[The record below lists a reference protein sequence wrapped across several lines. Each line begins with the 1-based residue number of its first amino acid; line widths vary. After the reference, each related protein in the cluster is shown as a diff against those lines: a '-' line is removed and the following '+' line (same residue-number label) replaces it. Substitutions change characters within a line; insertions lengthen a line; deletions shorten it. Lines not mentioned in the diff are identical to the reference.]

1 MSFRIK
7 TKPMRHTYLT
17 IVSFLLLLSCAQ
29 KKAPNV
35 LFILADDLGA
45 HDLSYA
51 GSSYYESPNI
61 DRLASQ
67 AMVFEQGYAA
77 AQVCSPSRA
86 SILTGQTTP
95 LHGVTD
101 WIGALAGEQWGEK
114 HPYTQLLPPDYA
126 HALDTAA
133 LSLPELFQRNGYTT
147 FFAGKW
153 HLGSEGSWPEDHG
166 FEINKGGWD
175 YGNPRGGY
183 FSPYKNP
190 NLEDGPDGE
199 NLSERLAEETA
210 AFIRSKQD
218 EPFFAMLSFYAVHG
232 PIQTTQEY
240 WQKYRDK
247 ALAQGLDSSGFEM
260 ERRLP
265 IRTVQDN
272 AIYAGLVQHMDDAV
286 GIVMEELKRQGLLEN
301 TIVVF
306 TSDNGGVASGDAY
319 STSNAPLRGGKGY
332 HWEGGIRVPYL
343 IKAPGVQPGKT
354 AVPASGQDFYP
365 TLAALAG
372 LTVPDDVVVN
382 GENLTPV
389 LQNKPMEERSL
400 VWHYPHYGNQGGDPA
415 TMLRRG
421 DYKLIYYWETET
433 AELYNLKVDGG
444 EQRDIAQQ
452 QSELVQKLKLEM
464 FDYLQSINAKKPVRN
479 PYFDEAEL
487 SAYQKRVREKLMPAL
502 ERNRL
507 KILKGDFQ
515 PNENWWG
522 SATND

>member
-1 MSFRIK
+1 MMKNLFVLVCIAV
-7 TKPMRHTYLT
+7 LA
-17 IVSFLLLLSCAQ
+17 ISCAQ
-29 KKAPNV
+29 EKQAPNV

-61 DRLASQ
+61 DQLASQ

-95 LHGVTD
+95 VHGITD

-114 HPYTQLLPPDYA
+114 HPYTRILPPDYA

-133 LSLPELFQRNGYTT
+133 LTLPELFQRNGYTT

-153 HLGSEGSWPEDHG
+153 HLGSKGSWPEDHG

-210 AFIRSKQD
+210 AFIRSKKD

-265 IRTVQDN
+265 IRTIQDN
-272 AIYAGLVQHMDDAV
+272 AIYAGLIQHMDDAV

-343 IKAPGVQPGKT
+343 IKAPGAKPGKT
-354 AVPASGQDFYP
+354 SVPASGQDFYP
-365 TLAALAG
+365 TIAALAG
-372 LTVPDDVVVN
+372 LTIPEEVVLN
-382 GENLTPV
+382 GENLEPV
-389 LQNKPMEERSL
+389 LKEQSIADRPL
-400 VWHYPHYGNQGGDPA
+400 VWHYPHYGNQGGDPVS
-415 TMLRRG
+415 MMRKG
-421 DYKLIYYWETET
+421 QYKLIYYWETDEV
-433 AELYNLKVDGG
+433 ELYDLHADVD
-444 EQRDIAQQ
+444 EQRDIAKEQRDLASQ
-452 QSELVQKLKLEM
+452 MKNDLLLYLNLHDARFPVENPHFSE
-464 FDYLQSINAKKPVRN
+464 
-479 PYFDEAEL
+479 DEL
-487 SAYQKRVREKLMPAL
+487 TAYNKRVREKLLPAL

-507 KILKGDFQ
+507 KILKDDFQ
-515 PNENWWG
+515 PNKNWWG
-522 SATND
+522 SATKD